1 MAVGGWGV
9 QWLRDQLGIIT
20 SASEIETLA
29 NSVPDNGGIYFV
41 PAFSGLFA
49 PDWRSDARGVIV
61 GLSRFHTKAHLA
73 RATLEAIC
81 FQTRDVLDAMVKD
94 SGGRRATPEGG
105 GGAAGG
111 AAVNERL
118 TRRQAALRG
127 VRVVR
132 PVVAETTALGAAY
145 AAGRAVGFWK
155 DT

>member
-61 GLSRFHTKAHLA
+61 GLSRFNTKAHLA

-81 FQTRDVLDAMVKD
+81 FQTRAVLDAMVKD
-94 SGGRRATPEGG
+94 SGVGLEALKAGG
-105 GGAAGG
+105 GGTG
-111 AAVNERL
+111 
-118 TRRQAALRG
+118 
-127 VRVVR
+127 
-132 PVVAETTALGAAY
+132 
-145 AAGRAVGFWK
+145 
-155 DT
+155 